1 MRDLWRSLLM
11 IAAVLLVPIV
21 PFLLWGEHLEQLVRD
36 WSERPKSQLM
46 TAGLVV
52 ATLGTDVFLPIPSS
66 FVSTLAGARLGT
78 VLATGASWTG
88 MTLGASLG
96 FAIARTWGR
105 PLAAWFSS
113 ADELNQMQQLS
124 DRLGPS
130 VLVFTRAL
138 PVLAEAAVLLAGVH
152 QLTWR
157 RFLPP
162 VVLSNLGIAWAYSA
176 FGSFAEQNQWIAP
189 ALGIS
194 IALPLILMAA
204 ARRWWSA

>member
-11 IAAVLLVPIV
+11 ITAVLLIPIV
-21 PFLLWGEHLEQLVRD
+21 PFLLWGEQIEQWVRD
-36 WSERPKSQLM
+36 WSERPGSKLM

-78 VLATGASWTG
+78 VLATGASWIG
-88 MTLGASLG
+88 MTVGATLG

-105 PLAAWFSS
+105 PLAERFSS
-113 ADELNQMQQLS
+113 ADELNHMQQLS

-152 QLTWR
+152 RLTWR

-194 IALPLILMAA
+194 IALPLVLMAA
-204 ARRWWSA
+204 ARRWWTA